1 MTISTIVIFFAK
13 FDLDIWNSHSV
24 MVAIFAFR
32 QTVQFK
38 YMVSMIKEN
47 KRELDFKKNQEFY
60 FFKKTTKKKNPV
72 LQQISTQ
79 HVSCDR
85 RN

>member
-1 MTISTIVIFFAK
+1 
-13 FDLDIWNSHSV
+13 
-24 MVAIFAFR
+24 
-32 QTVQFK
+32 
-38 YMVSMIKEN
+38 MIKEN
-47 KRELDFKKNQEFY
+47 KRELDL
-60 FFKKTTKKKNPV
+60 KKTKNFILKKKQPKKTPV

>member
-1 MTISTIVIFFAK
+1 
-13 FDLDIWNSHSV
+13 

-47 KRELDFKKNQEFY
+47 KRELDL
-60 FFKKTTKKKNPV
+60 KKTRILFLKKQPKNKPV

>member
-1 MTISTIVIFFAK
+1 
-13 FDLDIWNSHSV
+13 

-32 QTVQFK
+32 QTVEFK

-47 KRELDFKKNQEFY
+47 KRELDLKKPRILFL
-60 FFKKTTKKKNPV
+60 KKQPKNKPV